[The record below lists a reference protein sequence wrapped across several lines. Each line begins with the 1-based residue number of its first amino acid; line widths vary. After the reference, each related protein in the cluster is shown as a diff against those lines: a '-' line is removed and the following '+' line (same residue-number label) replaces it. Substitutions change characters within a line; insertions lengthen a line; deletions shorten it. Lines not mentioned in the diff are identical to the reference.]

1 MNRLDYIEN
10 MWEIASC
17 YDAGLPR
24 EYFPLC
30 EMSGKKY
37 VYHKERDEDTQELTE
52 EICETEEWNDIPLP
66 VSTEEESA
74 IENYFF
80 SKHREAL
87 KYAKENNW
95 KSIIMVSIYPVIT
108 YELLPHSINVMDD
121 GKKVTGILELWDDEP
136 PMLCISEV
144 NEDGEL
150 KDFGGNR
157 FENYV
162 IYVIRERIFKRFIGE
177 LSKSSQAYN
186 FNLYIPQIHSSFGE
200 METIKNVCCS
210 WKRIMKIANYYR
222 KWGLVVVSWGPNNMA
237 LWAVYK
243 HKSLSLPPKKED
255 VQNAAR
261 EWDKMIYDNPFLE
274 KSFFENDNLTKW
286 DYEVL
291 EKARKKMK

>member
-1 MNRLDYIEN
+1 MYLCAMNRMDYIEN

-37 VYHKERDEDTQELTE
+37 VYHKELDEATQELTE
-52 EICETEEWNDIPLP
+52 EFCVTEEWSDIPLP
-66 VSTEEESA
+66 VSTEEKSA

-87 KYAKENNW
+87 QYAKDNDW
-95 KSIIMVSIYPVIT
+95 KSIRMVSIYPVIT

-136 PMLCISEV
+136 PTLCISEV

-150 KDFGGNR
+150 KDFGGNQ

-162 IYVIRERIFKRFIGE
+162 ISVIR
-177 LSKSSQAYN
+177 
-186 FNLYIPQIHSSFGE
+186 
-200 METIKNVCCS
+200 
-210 WKRIMKIANYYR
+210 
-222 KWGLVVVSWGPNNMA
+222 
-237 LWAVYK
+237 
-243 HKSLSLPPKKED
+243 
-255 VQNAAR
+255 
-261 EWDKMIYDNPFLE
+261 
-274 KSFFENDNLTKW
+274 
-286 DYEVL
+286 
-291 EKARKKMK
+291 